1 MMQITTSEIFDEITS
16 RIPQNEYGEKMLIEV
31 LVQLDQMQV
40 VNDLELKEEEKQH
53 TGKHRNTAG
62 QKSNQIRTDSGFHRS
77 RKSRSLSV
85 KSLKKE
91 DKK

>member
-16 RIPQNEYGEKMLIEV
+16 RIPQNEYGEKLLIEV

-62 QKSNQIRTDSGFHRS
+62 QKAIKSGQIADSTVPERVGAY
-77 RKSRSLSV
+77 L
-85 KSLKKE
+85 LKV
-91 DKK
+91 